1 MTTAEALQQLA
12 TTVAIMA
19 DGLDDADALELR
31 EALDLVKAEVRAM
44 GQLRRNM
51 PRGRA
56 IVHHQTGEWSLRLG
70 GARGE
75 VLTAG
80 PLDKLLQF
88 VDL

>member
-1 MTTAEALQQLA
+1 MTIAEALQQLS

-19 DGLDDADALELR
+19 DGLDDVDALELR
-31 EALDLVKAEVRAM
+31 QAMEMVKLEVLAM
-44 GQLRRNM
+44 GRLRRNM
-51 PRGRA
+51 PAGRA

-70 GARGE
+70 HARGE

-88 VDL
+88 VDM